1 MKAHKLFKKA
11 VAGVLSLA
19 LALGIAP
26 SVMSTGQAYA
36 GTAATPGISVYAD
49 KTALTD
55 DTFTPKLN
63 DEKTAVTDENNVG
76 KIKFGG
82 KSWYLLGGDGTYV
95 DVFAAEKLSDNVK
108 FHEGDSEF
116 NPTTDSEPWSSVV
129 YSGSKPTTVYP
140 NNYGAS
146 ILRATLQDY
155 AKESSGKFNS
165 VERSMMNQIE
175 VTTTDTKNN
184 QTYTTADKL
193 YAAAGEEGQSKINVN
208 GKDLPMG
215 TYWSS
220 DMFWLRSPDSS
231 IYFSGFALIG
241 NGGVNVSSINANRDN
256 VGVRPA
262 SNLNLSSVIFAS
274 AAPAATSATKGSK
287 TIFNS
292 DVMNLRLEAKDSG
305 TTVTKSQLGDVT
317 VNASV
322 GTITATKGNAGTVTL
337 MVQGND
343 GTDNWYYAKDLTSG
357 DTTVKASDIGDDVD
371 LSKCKVWLEATGTDG
386 MIYATNPPVEY
397 TITTSVTH
405 GTIDAVATVISG
417 EDLTINYSAYKGY
430 ELTAIE
436 IDGDPL
442 SDISGHENSYTF
454 ENVADNHSI
463 DVTFSPIEYK
473 ITYNLDGGTNA
484 KDNPTTYTIEDETI
498 GLAQPTKTGYVFEGW
513 TCDDVDEPTKGII
526 IEQGSTGDKEFTANW
541 TKVDNG
547 AAGSN
552 SDKNDSSS
560 KTGDDANILGL
571 LALMALA
578 AAGAGTVF
586 VRRRQ
591 N

>member
-26 SVMSTGQAYA
+26 SVMSSSQAYA

-55 DTFTPKLN
+55 DTFAPKLN

-95 DVFAAEKLSDNVK
+95 DVFAAENLSDNVK
-108 FHEGDSEF
+108 FHEGNSEF

-129 YSGSKPTTVYP
+129 YSGSKPTTVYS

-165 VERSMMNQIE
+165 VERSMMNQVE

-231 IYFSGFALIG
+231 ISWSFCALIG
-241 NGGVNVSSINANRDN
+241 SGGSSVSSINVQRDN

-274 AAPAATSATKGSK
+274 AAPAATSATKGAK
-287 TIFNS
+287 TTFTS

-317 VNASV
+317 VNASA
-322 GTITATKGNAGTVTL
+322 GTIVATKGNAGTVTL

-357 DTTVKASDIGDDVD
+357 DTTVKASDIGNDVD
-371 LSKCKVWLEATGTDG
+371 LSKCKVWLETTGTDG
-386 MIYATNPPVEY
+386 MIYAVNAATDEVIKLPAGESITGSGSGQ
-397 TITTSVTH
+397 TI
-405 GTIDAVATVISG
+405 INSG
-417 EDLTINYSAYKGY
+417 EK
-430 ELTAIE
+430 E
-436 IDGDPL
+436 I
-442 SDISGHENSYTF
+442 T
-454 ENVADNHSI
+454 
-463 DVTFSPIEYK
+463 VTPN
-473 ITYNLDGGTNA
+473 TLDG
-484 KDNPTTYTIEDETI
+484 KDTIEVPANGKVKI
-498 GLAQPTKTGYVFEGW
+498 
-513 TCDDVDEPTKGII
+513 
-526 IEQGSTGDKEFTANW
+526 GDKEYEAGDEGVTLE
-541 TKVDNG
+541 VDKDGNVTVI
-547 AAGSN
+547 AGSL
-552 SDKNDSSS
+552 KNDDSNKDKDKDNNDSTDDTV
-560 KTGDDANILGL
+560 KTGDDTNILGL